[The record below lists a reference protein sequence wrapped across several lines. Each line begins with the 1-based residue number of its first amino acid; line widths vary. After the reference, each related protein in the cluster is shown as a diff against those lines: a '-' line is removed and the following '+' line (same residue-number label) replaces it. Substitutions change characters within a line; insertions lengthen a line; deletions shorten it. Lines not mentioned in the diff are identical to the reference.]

1 MAKNAHTSEAPS
13 WWARFPLKTE
23 HRLLNWLLIFVPV
36 ALVLGY
42 VWKPSPLIIFG
53 LAALGIIPLAG
64 VLGEATDDLASHLGQ
79 GLGGL
84 LNATMGNATELIIAI
99 FALRAGHTE
108 VVKASLSGSI
118 IGNILLVL
126 GLSVLVGGWG
136 RERQKFSRQAAAVNS
151 TTMFIGVVAL
161 VIPAVFAWSIFG
173 QLREH
178 DRLIEKMSLWTSGVL
193 IVVYLL
199 NLFFSFGTHADKRKQ
214 SEVSE
219 RSVAA
224 SLLSLGLATVLI
236 GILSELLVAQID
248 ATRQALGLSE
258 LFLGVVVIAIIG
270 NAAEHASAVFFA
282 AEDKMDLT
290 LGIAIGSSVQIALLV
305 APVLVFYSWMI
316 HKPMS
321 LLFVPLEMIGI
332 ALAVIIM
339 DMISSDGET
348 TWFEGVQL
356 LAVYIIMAAAFY
368 YVPEA
373 R

>member
-1 MAKNAHTSEAPS
+1 M
-13 WWARFPLKTE
+13 
-23 HRLLNWLLIFVPV
+23 PV

-42 VWKPSPLIIFG
+42 FWKPSPLVIFAV
-53 LAALGIIPLAG
+53 AALGIIPLAG

-99 FALRAGHTE
+99 FALRAGHGE

-136 RERQKFSRQAAAVNS
+136 RDRQKFSRQAAAVNS

-178 DRLIEKMSLWTSGVL
+178 DQLIEKMSLWTSGVL
-193 IVVYLL
+193 IIVYFL
-199 NLFFSFGTHADKRKQ
+199 NLFFSFGTHAAKHAATEASSK
-214 SEVSE
+214 SAKSALVSL
-219 RSVAA
+219 V
-224 SLLSLGLATVLI
+224 LATVLI
-236 GILSELLVAQID
+236 GVLSELLVAQID
-248 ATRQALGLSE
+248 ATKQALGLSE
-258 LFLGVVVIAIIG
+258 LFLGVIVIAIIG
-270 NAAEHASAVFFA
+270 NAAEHASAIFFA

-356 LAVYIIMAAAFY
+356 LAVYVIMAVAFY
-368 YVPEA
+368 YVPET